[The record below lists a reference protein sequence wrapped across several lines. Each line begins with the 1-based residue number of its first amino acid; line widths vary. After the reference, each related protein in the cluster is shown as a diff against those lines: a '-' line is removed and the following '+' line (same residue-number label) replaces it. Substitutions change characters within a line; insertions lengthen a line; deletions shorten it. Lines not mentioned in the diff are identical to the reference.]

1 MSHFASRFSSFRSRS
16 ALRQGSE
23 IRRNYGSPS
32 HATIFSNPLAI
43 NVPSP
48 RNQRYDDEAVEPLL
62 LRSCNN
68 NNNNNDDTNIYSNTS
83 NNLLPYRNL
92 GRTSSIKVDK
102 YAKSG
107 VGVVVDRFHDEDEII
122 QLADEDLDD
131 IEAYEVRDKVGEIP
145 FPFLNKH
152 KKDSYRSPPSAL
164 STSYQRHQNPAH
176 VKWEDGDM
184 RPGIGI
190 DNNFN
195 SIDHEDTMVTSDSQT
210 KESEDDDRED
220 MNKEYSVIKKYAK
233 LILPH
238 VALVL
243 VSFVYTLLGAL
254 LFYTI
259 ERPNEF
265 DTKREQLKLIE
276 TRQEQFVTELIK
288 LAIQNTTSRDEW
300 RHIAQNHMHNLS
312 DHLFIAFEK
321 YFMTSEEIKNNH
333 IIEIWTFSTAVFFA
347 VTVVTTI
354 GYGSPVPT
362 SQYGRIFC
370 IIFSILG
377 IPLTLVT
384 IADMGKFLSEHL
396 IWSYGKYLKM
406 KHFIFN
412 RKRRMKHKSHH
423 LEGEHVC
430 DECQSRGL
438 NHHMEMVEEQKIP
451 ALLVLAILVLY
462 TALGGVLMSHLE
474 DWSFF
479 NSFYFSFIT
488 MTTVGFGDLLPKG
501 KDQILIILIY
511 IIVGLAI
518 TTMCID
524 LVGVQYI
531 RKIHYFGRK
540 IQDAKSALAIVGGKV
555 VMVSEFYAS
564 LMQKRAKESSKAYII
579 ENLYIA
585 KHVIPYIPSDIRWI
599 RYIDQVDPNG
609 NRESLVRTGS
619 GANSVSSFDVH
630 SCRFCHSRFSMNQ

>member
-16 ALRQGSE
+16 ALHQGSDK
-23 IRRNYGSPS
+23 RRNYGSPS

-43 NVPSP
+43 SVQSP
-48 RNQRYDDEAVEPLL
+48 RNQRYEDEAIEPLL
-62 LRSCNN
+62 FTHNTCD
-68 NNNNNDDTNIYSNTS
+68 NNNDLNSSNEIIQFR
-83 NNLLPYRNL
+83 NPNLL
-92 GRTSSIKVDK
+92 GRTPSIKVDK
-102 YAKSG
+102 YAKTG
-107 VGVVVDRFHDEDEII
+107 IGVVVDRFHDEDEII
-122 QLADEDLDD
+122 QMADEELDD
-131 IEAYEVRDKVGEIP
+131 EVRDKVKEIP
-145 FPFLNKH
+145 FTFRH
-152 KKDSYRSPPSAL
+152 KKHSSLATTFQQRS
-164 STSYQRHQNPAH
+164 TAH
-176 VKWEDGDM
+176 VSWDDGEM
-184 RPGIGI
+184 
-190 DNNFN
+190 N
-195 SIDHEDTMVTSDSQT
+195 TTSDSQS
-210 KESEDDDRED
+210 KESDDEREEID
-220 MNKEYSVIKKYAK
+220 KEYSVIKKYAK

-265 DTKREQLKLIE
+265 DTKKEQLKLIE
-276 TRQEQFVTELIK
+276 IRQEQFVSELIN
-288 LAIQNTTSRDEW
+288 LAIQNITSREEW
-300 RHIAQNHMHNLS
+300 RNIAKSHMHNLS

-406 KHFIFN
+406 KHFIF
-412 RKRRMKHKSHH
+412 RKTKHKSHH
-423 LEGEHVC
+423 IDGEHVC

-438 NHHMEMVEEQKIP
+438 NRHMEVVEEQKIP

-579 ENLYIA
+579 ENLYIS

-599 RYIDQVDPNG
+599 RYIDQVEVNG
-609 NRESLVRTGS
+609 NREIGRTS
-619 GANSVSSFDVH
+619 STANSISSFDIH

>member
-16 ALRQGSE
+16 ALHQESDK
-23 IRRNYGSPS
+23 RRNYGSPN
-32 HATIFSNPLAI
+32 HATIFSNPIAI

-48 RNQRYDDEAVEPLL
+48 RNQRYEDEASEPLL
-62 LRSCNN
+62 FNNPACNN
-68 NNNNNDDTNIYSNTS
+68 NNNDPSMFPTTS
-83 NNLLPYRNL
+83 NDLIPFRNAALL
-92 GRTSSIKVDK
+92 GRTPSIKVDK
-102 YAKSG
+102 YAKTG

-122 QLADEDLDD
+122 QMADEELDD
-131 IEAYEVRDKVGEIP
+131 IETYEVRDKVGEIP
-145 FPFLNKH
+145 FKFPKRH
-152 KKDSYRSPPSAL
+152 KNQSAL
-164 STSYQRHQNPAH
+164 VTSYQRTPSH
-176 VKWEDGDM
+176 VSWNDRDM
-184 RPGIGI
+184 RSPLSG
-190 DNNFN
+190 NYC
-195 SIDHEDTMVTSDSQT
+195 EDTMMTSDSQT
-210 KESEDDDRED
+210 KESDDEREEID
-220 MNKEYSVIKKYAK
+220 KEYSVVRKYAK

-276 TRQEQFVTELIK
+276 IRQEQFVSELMK
-288 LAIQNTTSRDEW
+288 LAVQNTTSPEEW
-300 RHIAQNHMHNLS
+300 RNIAKKHMHNLS
-312 DHLFIAFEK
+312 DHLFVAFEK
-321 YFMTSEEIKNNH
+321 YFMTSEEIKNNN

-406 KHFIFN
+406 KHFILRNN
-412 RKRRMKHKSHH
+412 RKMKHKAHH
-423 LEGEHVC
+423 VDGEHVC

-438 NHHMEMVEEQKIP
+438 NHHMEVVEEQKIP

-564 LMQKRAKESSKAYII
+564 LMQKRAKQSSKAYII

-599 RYIDQVDPNG
+599 RYIDQVELNSH
-609 NRESLVRTGS
+609 RELGRTLS
-619 GANSVSSFDVH
+619 AANSISSFDAH
-630 SCRFCHSRFSMNQ
+630 SCRFCQSRFSMNQ